1 MLNGLKALFTSGII
15 FRPMVLSGVI
25 IGFLLSSFSRLGR
38 SLSVVRRFE
47 LLFDGD
53 CGVRSLYFV
62 FNQIYKGRGRELDY
76 GAMGGA
82 LVGNLFQLGFSGILS
97 FVFLETLIFKKAV
110 PS

>member
-25 IGFLLSSFSRLGR
+25 IGFLLSSFLDWEEA
-38 SLSVVRRFE
+38 FP
-47 LLFDGD
+47 LFGD
-53 CGVRSLYFV
+53 LNFYLMAIAVSGLYTLF

-82 LVGNLFQLGFSGILS
+82 WVGNLFQLGFSGILS
-97 FVFLETLIFKKAV
+97 FVFFETLIF
-110 PS
+110 